1 MRFIIETMKVFSE
14 TGISSEVLPKESK
27 TNSELLFHLE
37 QHKVVLS
44 TQKKQL
50 LTKYL
55 TRMEHYVR
63 MDSPFRKAESAKYYL
78 KHEEKT
84 RKISLEGQGKPWI
97 LLAKN
102 SL

>member
-1 MRFIIETMKVFSE
+1 MKVLSE
-14 TGISSEVLPKESK
+14 TVISSEALPKKSK
-27 TNSELLFHLE
+27 TNSEFLFHLE

-63 MDSPFRKAESAKYYL
+63 TDSPFRKAESAKYYL
-78 KHEEKT
+78 KYEEKT